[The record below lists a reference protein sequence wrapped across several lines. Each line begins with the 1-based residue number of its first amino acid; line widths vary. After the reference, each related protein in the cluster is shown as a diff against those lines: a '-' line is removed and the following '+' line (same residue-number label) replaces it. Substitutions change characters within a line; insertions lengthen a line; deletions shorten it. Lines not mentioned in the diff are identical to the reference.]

1 MNKQLSLSDLWP
13 NEALNFTPWLR
24 KHHIVEDIYFSI
36 FRKDIHFFNQEQKI
50 GNYRMDLVYTEKGSA
65 CSLIVEN
72 QYGLSDTK
80 HLGQILVY
88 STLTHIPNILWI
100 SDNISLDISKT
111 VSKLNDF
118 NIIMAEIKISEICNH
133 YYFAVH
139 VQYQNRRYQLV
150 YFLNKQLEITQ
161 KML

>member
-13 NEALNFTPWLR
+13 NEALNFTPWLK
-24 KHHIVEDIYFSI
+24 KHHIVEDIYFHI
-36 FRKDIHFFNQEQKI
+36 FKKDLQFFAQEQKI
-50 GNYRMDLVYTEKGSA
+50 GNYRMDLVYTEMDSTQ
-65 CSLIVEN
+65 SLIVEN

-88 STLTHIPNILWI
+88 STLTFIPNILWI
-100 SDNISLDISKT
+100 SDNISLEISKT
-111 VSKLNDF
+111 VRKLNDY
-118 NIIMAEIKISEICNH
+118 NIIMAEIKISEISNH
-133 YYFAVH
+133 YYFAIH
-139 VQYQNRRYQLV
+139 IQHQNKRYQLV